1 MHEPRSC
8 SAGNLAAKPPLT
20 RHLRCDPRAFT
31 LFDHYDDTPG
41 QVRRR
46 AEVPSLGDARRAD
59 GLKARDAVRRFRG
72 NSGLQDR
79 AARPN
84 LNGGDAPGIQHQEP
98 ITMSATK
105 NPSLFRQRRY
115 DLVDELVLTDRVGLL
130 VGDI

>member
-1 MHEPRSC
+1 
-8 SAGNLAAKPPLT
+8 
-20 RHLRCDPRAFT
+20 
-31 LFDHYDDTPG
+31 
-41 QVRRR
+41 
-46 AEVPSLGDARRAD
+46 
-59 GLKARDAVRRFRG
+59 VRRFRG

-84 LNGGDAPGIQHQEP
+84 LNGRNAPGKQHQEP

-115 DLVDELVLTDRVGLL
+115 DLVDDLVLTDRVGLL